1 MRLFFLAMLLL
12 QSPPVQPAGNP
23 DIVAVTKQLNIF
35 AQRMHDKQEDAIL
48 VSYTPDAVFIDPSG
62 KRFTTPTQMRKLYD
76 QVFATYDSDL
86 HFSTPVLVMHGHAY
100 HVSGTFT
107 EDLRDRH
114 TGTVQHLSGIYQFR
128 LAAFYDGHWSFTR
141 MQWGMTQ

>member
-1 MRLFFLAMLLL
+1 MRPFFLALLFL
-12 QSPPVQPAGNP
+12 QSPPASTSVGPNITA
-23 DIVAVTKQLNIF
+23 QLNLF

-48 VSYTPDAVFIDPSG
+48 ASYTKDAVFIDPSG
-62 KRFTTPTQMRKLYD
+62 KRFTTPEQMRKLYD

-86 HFSTPVLVMHGHAY
+86 HFSEPSLLMNGHSF

-114 TGTVQHLSGIYQFR
+114 TGTVQHIHGTYQFR
-128 LAAFYDGHWSFTR
+128 LAAFHDGHWAFTR
-141 MQWGMTQ
+141 MQWHMAQ

>member
-1 MRLFFLAMLLL
+1 MRSFFLALLLL
-12 QSPPVQPAGNP
+12 QLPLTNDPSIPVITA
-23 DIVAVTKQLNIF
+23 QLNTY

-48 VSYTPDAVFIDPSG
+48 ASYTNDAVFIDPSG
-62 KRFTTPTQMRKLYD
+62 MRFTTPAQMRKLYD

-86 HFSTPVLVMHGHAY
+86 HFSAPTLVMHGHSY

-107 EDLRDRH
+107 EDLRDRR
-114 TGTVQHLSGIYQFR
+114 TGTVQHIHGTYQFR
-128 LAAFYDGHWSFTR
+128 LAAFYDGHWAFTR